1 MVSFNYD
8 DVIFLLNKWDII
20 LFDDEEK
27 MFFEELKEFIGSI
40 WEKV

>member
-8 DVIFLLNKWDII
+8 DVIFLLNKWDVF
-20 LFDDEEK
+20 LYDDEKE

-40 WEKV
+40 WKKV

>member
-1 MVSFNYD
+1 MKKLLKGMVSFNYD

-27 MFFEELKEFIGSI
+27 MFFEELK
-40 WEKV
+40 